1 MTALTVYGPFLTQ
14 TGHGHHTREFVRELT
29 RQGIAVELKN
39 VPLWSPA
46 VLPSEQRNYWFET
59 LASPVGA
66 NIVLHFCMPHQ
77 VKPDPDK
84 LNVNFTMF
92 EASRVHAEWVRLGRA
107 HDLLIVPAESSR
119 RAWEETG
126 MPANRIRICPLGVD
140 PSAFAPFPDGTAP
153 GKPRVRFLNV
163 SEHNSRKNLAGLLRA
178 WTKATR
184 LTDDAILT
192 IKTSKTLQPATL
204 PVELDGAAPV
214 RILRAT
220 LPDSEMP
227 ALYRAATHY
236 ISASFGEGWDQP
248 MMEAAATGLKLI
260 APDHSAYREYLDDT
274 VATMIPARV
283 VPAVFDSDAATA
295 KLFENAQWWEP
306 DEDALVESI
315 RAAIQG
321 GEPAKLPVRDRIVNR
336 FSWEDATRHLVE
348 ILRELEPLAK
358 HKRSVVALLRNR
370 RLSPAA
376 ERSRSAARPD
386 RDSS

>member
-1 MTALTVYGPFLTQ
+1 MTALTIYGPFLTQ

-29 RQGIAVELKN
+29 RQGIAVELN
-39 VPLWSPA
+39 DVPLWSP
-46 VLPSEQRNYWFET
+46 VLLPPENRNPWFET

-66 NIVLHFCMPHQ
+66 KIALHFCMPHQ
-77 VKPDPDK
+77 VTPDPDK

-92 EASRVHAEWVRLGRA
+92 EASGVQAEWVRLGRA
-107 HDLLIVPAESSR
+107 HDLLILPAESSR
-119 RAWEETG
+119 RAWEESG
-126 MPANRIRICPLGVD
+126 MPANRIRTCPLGVD
-140 PSAFAPFPDGTAP
+140 PSAFAPSADGTAP
-153 GKPRVRFLNV
+153 GEPGVRFLNV
-163 SEHNSRKNLAGLLRA
+163 SDYNSRKNLSGLLRA

-184 LTDDAILT
+184 LDDDAILT
-192 IKTSKTLQPATL
+192 IKTSKTLKPAML

-248 MMEAAATGLKLI
+248 MMEAAASGLKLI
-260 APDHSAYREYLDDT
+260 APDHSAYREYLDES
-274 VATMIPARV
+274 VATMIPARA

-306 DEDALVESI
+306 DEDILVESV
-315 RAAIQG
+315 RAAIEG
-321 GEPAKLPVRDRIVNR
+321 RDPAKLPVRDRVVNR
-336 FSWEDATRHLVE
+336 FSWAAATRRLVE
-348 ILRELEPLAK
+348 ILREVEPLAE
-358 HKRSVVALLRNR
+358 HKRFVLALLKNR
-370 RLSPAA
+370 RLSPAP
-376 ERSRSAARPD
+376 ERSRPADRPD